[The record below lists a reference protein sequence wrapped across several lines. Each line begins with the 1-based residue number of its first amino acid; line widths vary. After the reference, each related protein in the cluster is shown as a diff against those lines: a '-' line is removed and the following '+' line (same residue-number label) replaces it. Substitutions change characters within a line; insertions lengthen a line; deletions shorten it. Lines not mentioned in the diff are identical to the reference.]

1 MTNVFE
7 RCPGCGH
14 NYGWGFTE
22 KSVANENGYCGWCV
36 DEGIHS
42 KESYADMHALW
53 AKEGE
58 ARRIQ
63 EEKEY
68 QEKYG
73 ENGDNWF

>member
-1 MTNVFE
+1 MTTWD

-36 DEGIHS
+36 AEGIHS
-42 KESYADMHALW
+42 KESCDQVQAQA
-53 AKEGE
+53 AKDWE
-58 ARRIQ
+58 ARRLQ
-63 EEKEY
+63 EDKEWC
-68 QEKYG
+68 EKYG

>member
-1 MTNVFE
+1 MAIWE

-14 NYGWGFTE
+14 NYEWGFTE
-22 KSVANENGYCGWCV
+22 NSNPNENGYCGWCRS
-36 DEGIHS
+36 EGVHS
-42 KESYADMHALW
+42 KESQVAMAALW
-53 AKEGE
+53 AKEWE